1 MSLKSR
7 LLKYRE
13 NNSFDSLQEK
23 AELDLLEYIKKNKS
37 IEILSVTAF
46 DKVFA
51 KKNNEI
57 KILPIAFSSKE
68 DYLNEVERICKIN
81 DVICEGKVSFSF
93 KDYNVQILFPPIV
106 KNEPLLIISKKKKI
120 TFSEYFQNKFISS
133 EMSAYLKECLEK
145 KANIFILGSNS
156 VDKNSI
162 LNFLLE
168 ISPQNNTNI
177 ICDTFDNLVCKN
189 GCNIQITQSA
199 LKNISDIKY
208 DNIFCSEVKIDALT
222 NIFNSI
228 ISGCNGFCVSLSIKD
243 GIDILAAIRNM
254 ILLSNIN
261 LFEENA
267 DFLTSSAIDVILF
280 AEKDENDN
288 VYIAKISEV
297 IKNKQNNSILK
308 DIFVKGK
315 NGTHISTGNGSKFYN
330 NESTKRFFKDYL
342 EENHIHSYIS
352 GITEDIVLP
361 AEKDDKKKRLKDKLK
376 KLKEEKTIKLEE
388 ETKSSIENNKNI
400 ITDEKT
406 ITLDS
411 ENLQLENNVADIENV
426 ILAEKNEAEI
436 NDSQQDFE
444 EIKNDNSDN
453 PFEKSNE
460 IEIQQEVES
469 FIVDNNLDE
478 DSNNGLLASENDDFF
493 EANETLT
500 PKIRNIFEEDDDS
513 SENDYSDEINP
524 EEDVEKLL
532 EQENYFENQKTDV
545 PQDIME
551 KYSDEQNSQ
560 IVEEPELFSEIKEV
574 DVSEY
579 EDDFLEI
586 TDEDI

>member
-23 AELDLLEYIKKNKS
+23 AELDLLEYVKKNKS
-37 IEILSVTAF
+37 IEILTVTAF

-106 KNEPLLIISKKKKI
+106 KNEPLLIISKKKK
-120 TFSEYFQNKFISS
+120 TTYSEYFQNKFISS

-208 DNIFCSEVKIDALT
+208 DNIFYSEVKIDALT

-228 ISGCNGFCVSLSIKD
+228 ISGCNGFCVSLSIKE

-297 IKNKQNNSILK
+297 IKNKQNNSLLK
-308 DIFVKGK
+308 DIFLRGK
-315 NGTHISTGNGSKFYN
+315 NGTHISTGNSSKFYN

-361 AEKDDKKKRLKDKLK
+361 SEKDDKKKRLKDKLK

-406 ITLDS
+406 IVVDS
-411 ENLQLENNVADIENV
+411 QKLQVQNNDDVVENV
-426 ILAEKNEAEI
+426 VLDEKNENEI
-436 NDSQQDFE
+436 VDFQQNFE
-444 EIKNDNSDN
+444 EIKIDN

-460 IEIQQEVES
+460 IEQQEDVLTVPIDS
-469 FIVDNNLDE
+469 IDD

-493 EANETLT
+493 EIKEPLK
-500 PKIRNIFEEDDDS
+500 PKIRNIFEEDNDI